1 MSTTHESLTPLP
13 REASLPAVPSRHAA
27 PRPLSR
33 RALRKVL
40 NRALGLPSQL
50 EAFFVDFYPEVYSR
64 TAIGMDR
71 EAQLNLLLSH
81 VPEAQL
87 THTLRQEYP
96 QETAQVELSSG
107 LSSSSLSDERRTRY
121 TVVLLATISDMDV
134 HKVYAL
140 LNHLRKYTADSELTI
155 EEVRSGSVVLA
166 CIGSEEGFIRLYTD
180 YRVGHL
186 NEILGYRIKAVKLGY
201 GETLSRVIA
210 HLEPPVPP
218 LSLRPQGQAQVDIQK
233 LAGQL
238 GMAGPGRAPSPLV
251 VPPLAASS
259 RSKPASTVTLRAM
272 SHPALVT
279 EALRGDKK
287 PVTAEL
293 KLSSGHRWL
302 LWFLCT
308 VACVAIVAW
317 LGERQYRRE
326 LVLPRLSV
334 PGPEDISSSPASSR
348 SDGES
353 APPDQRQGPAH
364 APDKNDSFP
373 NVAARSVPLSPK
385 TGSPLQGLQRDHK
398 PLALPPKDDFRRSA
412 VVVRCS
418 DSGPCPKAATQRAV
432 RSCIGRYL
440 PEAGAGRLVLQR
452 VGATYVVARRPRGA
466 GEAVLAALIGCVQS
480 DVAELYGLES
490 AGWPT
495 ALRLTLSGPPSHA
508 SGDTSGD
515 ASGDA
520 ASEKR

>member
-27 PRPLSR
+27 LRPLSR

-87 THTLRQEYP
+87 TQTLRQEYP

-107 LSSSSLSDERRTRY
+107 LLGSSLSDERRTRY

-166 CIGSEEGFIRLYTD
+166 CTGSEKGFIRLYTD

-186 NEILGYRIKAVKLGY
+186 NELLGYRVKAVKLGY
-201 GETLSRVIA
+201 GETLSSVIA
-210 HLEPPVPP
+210 HLEPPMPP
-218 LSLRPQGQAQVDIQK
+218 LLLRPQGQAQVDIQE

-238 GMAGPGRAPSPLV
+238 GLAEPGRAPSALV
-251 VPPLAASS
+251 VPPLAESS
-259 RSKPASTVTLRAM
+259 PAKPASTVTLRAM

-293 KLSSGHRWL
+293 KLSSGLRRI
-302 LWFLCT
+302 LWSLCT
-308 VACVAIVAW
+308 AACVAIVAFF
-317 LGERQYRRE
+317 GERQCRRE
-326 LVLPRLSV
+326 LVLPRPSV
-334 PGPEDISSSPASSR
+334 PGPQDILSSPASPR
-348 SDGES
+348 SDGEP
-353 APPDQRQGPAH
+353 APAEKRQAPEHGPD
-364 APDKNDSFP
+364 NSDSFP
-373 NVAARSVPLSPK
+373 ALAAKSAPSLHREHKRVSS
-385 TGSPLQGLQRDHK
+385 SEDHS
-398 PLALPPKDDFRRSA
+398 RRSA

-418 DSGPCPKAATQRAV
+418 DSGPCLKAATQRAV
-432 RSCIGRYL
+432 RSCISRHL
-440 PEAGAGRLVLQR
+440 PEAGAGRLALRR
-452 VGATYVVARRPRGA
+452 VGATYAAARRPRGT
-466 GEAVLAALIGCVQS
+466 GEAALAALIGCVQS
-480 DVAELYGLES
+480 DVAELYGLDP

-495 ALRLTLSGPPSHA
+495 ALRLTLSGPASELKSPSRSPGEA
-508 SGDTSGD
+508 
-515 ASGDA
+515 AGDA
-520 ASEKR
+520 ASEER

>member
-13 REASLPAVPSRHAA
+13 REASLPAVPSRHAT

-33 RALRKVL
+33 RVLRKVL

-87 THTLRQEYP
+87 TQTLRQEYP

-107 LSSSSLSDERRTRY
+107 LLGSSLSDERRTRY

-166 CIGSEEGFIRLYTD
+166 CTGSEKGFIRLYTD

-186 NEILGYRIKAVKLGY
+186 NELLGYRVKSVKLGY
-201 GETLSRVIA
+201 GETLSSVIA
-210 HLEPPVPP
+210 HLEPPAPP
-218 LSLRPQGQAQVDIQK
+218 LLLRPQGQAQVDIQK

-238 GMAGPGRAPSPLV
+238 GMVGPGRAPSALV
-251 VPPLAASS
+251 VPPLDASS

-308 VACVAIVAW
+308 VAGITIVAL
-317 LGERQYRRE
+317 LGERQYRHE
-326 LVLPRLSV
+326 LVLARPSV
-334 PGPEDISSSPASSR
+334 PGPEYPPSASALPR
-348 SDGES
+348 SDVEPARPEKRQAPEQAPANTDSFPAVVVMPAPPLPKS
-353 APPDQRQGPAH
+353 APPLHSLRRAH
-364 APDKNDSFP
+364 KGVS
-373 NVAARSVPLSPK
+373 
-385 TGSPLQGLQRDHK
+385 
-398 PLALPPKDDFRRSA
+398 LPEHSRRSA

-418 DSGPCPKAATQRAV
+418 DSGPCPKAVTQRAV
-432 RSCIGRYL
+432 RSCISRYL

-452 VGATYVVARRPRGA
+452 VGATYVAARRPRGA

-480 DVAELYGLES
+480 DVTELYGFDP

-495 ALRLTLSGPPSHA
+495 ALRLTLSGPPSR
-508 SGDTSGD
+508 TSGD
-515 ASGDA
+515 ATGDA